1 MPAIGGKA
9 YSAQSELTVNYQ
21 SIASYFATTSEMV
34 LIYCAQ
40 RSHVA
45 GEFKEAIPMFH
56 KAGLK
61 TWLSAIFFAA

>member
-1 MPAIGGKA
+1 
-9 YSAQSELTVNYQ
+9 
-21 SIASYFATTSEMV
+21 MV